1 MNFFLQCLVSGVAI
15 GSIYIMLALGYT
27 IIFSTM
33 KMSHFAQGDFFMIGA
48 FLGYTFFMALNLPLV
63 VAVIMAVIGTVAVLL
78 IVERLAYRKLYHG
91 DGIYLILSTIGVGIF
106 LRNLAQIVWSA
117 ETLPFDSVFKQ
128 STFNFGGVVV
138 NSQYVAI
145 IAVCLILMVLLY
157 LFMMKTKTGVAMQAV
172 SMNRTAAALA
182 GINIPKIIQVSY
194 VIAAGLAAVAGFLLA
209 PIYRVY
215 ATMGVTVGTKALT
228 AAILGGFGD
237 VRGAMVGGLLLGIIE
252 TLGSAYISSGYRDAF
267 SFLVLIIVLMIR
279 PQGLFGKARITKV

>member
-1 MNFFLQCLVSGVAI
+1 MNFFLQCIVSGVAI

-48 FLGYTFFMALNLPLV
+48 FLGYTFFMVLELPLLAAIALAV
-63 VAVIMAVIGTVAVLL
+63 VGTIVVLL
-78 IVERLAYRKLYHG
+78 IIEKLAYRRLYHG

-106 LRNLAQIVWSA
+106 LRNAAQLIWGA
-117 ETLPFDSVFKQ
+117 ETFPFDSVFTQ
-128 STFNFGGVVV
+128 TSFDLGGVVV
-138 NSQYVAI
+138 NSQYVVI
-145 IAVCLILMVLLY
+145 IAVCLVLMVLLY

-172 SMNRTAAALA
+172 SMNRIAAALA
-182 GINIPKIIQVSY
+182 GTNINKIIRVTY

-215 ATMGVTVGTKALT
+215 PTMGVTVGTKALT